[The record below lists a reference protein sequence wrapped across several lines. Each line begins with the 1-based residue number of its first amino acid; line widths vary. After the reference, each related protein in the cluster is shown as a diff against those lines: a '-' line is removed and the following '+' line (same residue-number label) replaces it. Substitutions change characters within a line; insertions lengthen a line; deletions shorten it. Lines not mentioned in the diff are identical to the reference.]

1 MGANRRI
8 AATMMYLNDD
18 FDGGETEFLYQS
30 LRVKP
35 VKGMVL
41 IWPAGF
47 THVHR
52 GNPPLNKDKYIGT
65 GWYTYHISEKE
76 WDFAKSSMANA

>member
-1 MGANRRI
+1 MWNL
-8 AATMMYLNDD
+8 YLNDIEE
-18 FDGGETEFLYQS
+18 GGETEFLDQN
-30 LRVKP
+30 RRIKAQ
-35 VKGMVL
+35 KGTMV
-41 IWPAGF
+41 IFPAAW